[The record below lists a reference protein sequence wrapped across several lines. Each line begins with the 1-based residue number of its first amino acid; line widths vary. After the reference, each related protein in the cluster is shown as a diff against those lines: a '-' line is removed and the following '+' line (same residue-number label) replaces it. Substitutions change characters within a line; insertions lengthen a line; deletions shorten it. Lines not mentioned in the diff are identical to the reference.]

1 MGTARK
7 EEERALDDD
16 ERDLVAKTR
25 QPKLREL
32 SDAALHELVRFVRER
47 RDKAK
52 TLDYRHRREMRGRPV
67 TASPQSEGLGSRR
80 KVAVLASAMRRLN
93 DETERRDASAD
104 RKPDVSRQGAAA

>member
-1 MGTARK
+1 MSTARK

-25 QPKLREL
+25 QPIVREL
-32 SDAALHELVRFVRER
+32 SDGALHDLVRLVRER

-93 DETERRDASAD
+93 GETERRRAPVD
-104 RKPDVSRQGAAA
+104 RKPDDTRQGAAA